1 MEKVKR
7 NNKMTGSP
15 SPRNQKKE
23 EKPETS
29 KAEKKNIFLLNT
41 KVITNYSALEFPAS
55 IRTEE

>member
-23 EKPETS
+23 EKLETS